1 MSLQG
6 EMAHSERSAAVPRPH
21 HPSPHR
27 VGTEPTSLA
36 LSGSWERSAAVGQDG
51 ECALTQAEAGYTQ
64 PGLAQVSERQ
74 NPIRAAAGQPH
85 RAHQF
90 S

>member
-36 LSGSWERSAAVGQDG
+36 LSGSWERSAADSPALDTAPVGICLLFCPLPLLPILPLSSTYFFFI
-51 ECALTQAEAGYTQ
+51 E
-64 PGLAQVSERQ
+64 LADLCY
-74 NPIRAAAGQPH
+74 N
-85 RAHQF
+85 
-90 S
+90 